1 MSGSHAVSGA
11 LIVIA
16 SVLASSSAHAQ
27 GAQESS
33 PAIYSSVAHI
43 DETGDV
49 VGTELVVLRACDR
62 VFVSYHHAEGS
73 WLPINR
79 LEGRRSGDTL
89 RFVLPPDSA
98 RAMPSGR
105 LVESTPSRAVV
116 VVTARA
122 GATLTLPDQSP
133 DTLPRKSA
141 PYGARAVPAL
151 RAYAARMCGHPSR

>member
-1 MSGSHAVSGA
+1 MM
-11 LIVIA
+11 IA
-16 SVLASSSAHAQ
+16 SVLASAAAHAQ
-27 GAQESS
+27 DAQGSS

-49 VGTELVVLRACDR
+49 VGTELVVLSACDR
-62 VFVSYHHAEGS
+62 VFVSYHYAEGT
-73 WLPINR
+73 WLPIER

-105 LVESTPSRAVV
+105 LVESTPSRAVM

-122 GATLTLPDQSP
+122 RATLTLPDQSP

-141 PYGARAVPAL
+141 PYDAPAVPAL
-151 RAYAARMCGHPSR
+151 RAYAARMCGHISR